1 MTDRDHIEA
10 LKKTADPERVAGA
23 LGLRGRGGRY
33 FCPSCQPGG
42 GKSPDLVIREGGF
55 FCHKCGAK
63 GDILSLILTVSGL
76 DFPGAVGFLE
86 GLTGLQPRGGGPGR
100 IAGARPGRS
109 RTPSSA
115 PAKVAAPDPA
125 IYAAFLEGCRPVE
138 GAALAWLAGELGADP
153 GEVAALA
160 GGLGLRFCGKE
171 YQNVMKGLAAR
182 FGDEAL
188 LAAGMVKRAKTGR
201 LVPSFWHYYA
211 NKAGFLVIP
220 YLKDGQPVFLKARPP
235 VGKEEAERLKLIR
248 FMNTAAAIPCLYNV
262 DALAAKPDRVL
273 ICEGESDT
281 WAALAAGWAAVGA
294 PGAKQFRPDWVA
306 LFRGFRGPDG
316 RSSVFLAFDRDAAGA
331 KGSRLVA
338 DLFLK
343 AGLPIPRQLTI
354 PEGQGKDIRAFLKGG
369 MTA

>member
-1 MTDRDHIEA
+1 MTNRDHIEA
-10 LKKTADPERVAGA
+10 LKKAADPGRVADA

-33 FCPSCQPGG
+33 FCPDCQPTG
-42 GKSPDLVIREGGF
+42 GKSPDLVIRDGGF
-55 FCHKCGAK
+55 ICHKCGSK

-86 GLTGLQPRGGGPGR
+86 GLTGLQPRGGPGR
-100 IAGARPGRS
+100 AARARPGRS
-109 RTPSSA
+109 RTPSSV
-115 PAKVAAPDPA
+115 PARAAAPDPA

-138 GAALAWLAGELGADP
+138 GAALAWLAGELAADP

-160 GGLGLRFCGKE
+160 GGLGLRFCGRE
-171 YQNVMKGLAAR
+171 YQNVMKGLADR

-188 LAAGMVKRAKTGR
+188 LTAGMVKRSKAGR
-201 LVPSFWHYYA
+201 PVPSFWHYYA
-211 NKAGFLVIP
+211 KKAGFLVIP

-235 VGKEEAERLKLIR
+235 VGKEDAERLKLIR
-248 FMNTAAAIPCLYNV
+248 FMNTGVTIPCLYNV
-262 DALAAKPDRVL
+262 DVLKSADRVL

-294 PGAKQFRPDWVA
+294 PGAKQFRADWVA

-331 KGSRLVA
+331 EGSRMVA

-354 PEGQGKDIRAFLKGG
+354 PEGQGKDLRAFLKGG